1 MASVSNSHSV
11 WESHF
16 TPQQREQ
23 MIHDDIFAG
32 ESVLGFL
39 IGLFVMGA
47 LGLLLSVALITLF

>member
-1 MASVSNSHSV
+1 MASVSNLHPV

-16 TPQQREQ
+16 TAEQRKQ
-23 MIHDDIFAG
+23 MLQDDIFAG